1 MPPPIPE
8 PQKKV
13 RKFSRQ
19 LSSLFGLQRQN
30 TSSSLPSLHR
40 QRTTGSILG
49 FGRQKNNAGFQRQIS
64 SPSSFQQQGT
74 ADSLRELGGQRRI
87 ERNFSAPNENSVPT
101 DPITRTTSSIFRRIS
116 TFKRKASVARDVVPF
131 NPFDTTM
138 LHDFI
143 KEKYPGALLLEEH
156 QVNSFTS

>member
-19 LSSLFGLQRQN
+19 LSTVFGLQRKN
-30 TSSSLPSLHR
+30 TSSSPPSLHR
-40 QRTTGSILG
+40 QRTTGSIFG
-49 FGRQKNNAGFQRQIS
+49 FGRQKNNAGFQRQTS
-64 SPSSFQQQGT
+64 SPPSFQQQGT
-74 ADSLRELGGQRRI
+74 ADSISELGGQKSL
-87 ERNFSAPNENSVPT
+87 ERNVSLPNENNVPT
-101 DPITRTTSSIFRRIS
+101 KRTTSSIFRRIN
-116 TFKRKASVARDVVPF
+116 TFKRKASAARDVVPF

>member
-19 LSSLFGLQRQN
+19 FSSLFGLQRQN

-49 FGRQKNNAGFQRQIS
+49 FGRQKINAGFQRQIS
-64 SPSSFQQQGT
+64 SPPSFQQRGT
-74 ADSLRELGGQRRI
+74 ADTLCELGSQKILQRK
-87 ERNFSAPNENSVPT
+87 FSLPNNNSVPT
-101 DPITRTTSSIFRRIS
+101 DPVTQTTSSIFRRIS
-116 TFKRKASVARDVVPF
+116 KFKRKASAARDVVPF

-143 KEKYPGALLLEEH
+143 KEKFPGALLLEEH